1 MQDFID
7 KQETGCFQD
16 KPILALACSR
26 ALALVLHSS
35 GSDGCIA
42 SRGGRGAPTRSG
54 GDLTPAEA
62 MTRSGSRSDVPPTG
76 GRIPGCA
83 GGPAL
88 RLERVRRS
96 RTAPRHTSPAPASRI
111 PVRYA
116 GEAAGNRLQLV
127 SCRESNFRP
136 PAGVPCGKF
145 GNRSHSRSGVNV
157 FPARPASTPARR

>member
-1 MQDFID
+1 VSTFRPAGKYVYCVTSPHFSRGGRRVTEGIECMKGFVT
-7 KQETGCFQD
+7 KRETGCFQD
-16 KPILALACSR
+16 TPIPALACSR

-35 GSDGCIA
+35 GSYGCIA

-54 GDLTPAEA
+54 GDLTPGEA

-96 RTAPRHTSPAPASRI
+96 RTASKHTSPAPASGI
-111 PVRYA
+111 PVRNA
-116 GEAAGNRLQLV
+116 G
-127 SCRESNFRP
+127 
-136 PAGVPCGKF
+136 
-145 GNRSHSRSGVNV
+145 
-157 FPARPASTPARR
+157 